1 MNHILAS
8 KTLKLLQARPQVF
21 GMLLMSP
28 KDIGTQTPK
37 ALEDSGRKMMDLTL
51 VSGNILALIISLEGG
66 KMKTELLKAVGN
78 QMKPYQ

>member
-1 MNHILAS
+1 
-8 KTLKLLQARPQVF
+8 
-21 GMLLMSP
+21 MLPMSP

-37 ALEDSGRKMMDLTL
+37 ALEDNGRKMMDLTL

-78 QMKPYQ
+78 QMKPQPRSDLQHSPEHGKVPMEK